1 MPALAPGASVAP
13 GQSAENVMIT
23 VAQFSSLQEA
33 LNLRMALESAGIAAF
48 IPDENIASVAPP
60 YLFVG
65 SGVRLQVTEE
75 DLAAAQAIIADL
87 RKGWAP

>member
-1 MPALAPGASVAP
+1 LLDDNNATAPDESAQPA
-13 GQSAENVMIT
+13 MIT

-87 RKGWAP
+87 RTDAAP

>member
-1 MPALAPGASVAP
+1 VPEPSPDESAQLA
-13 GQSAENVMIT
+13 MIT

-87 RKGWAP
+87 RKGAAP

>member
-1 MPALAPGASVAP
+1 
-13 GQSAENVMIT
+13 MIT
-23 VAQFSSLQEA
+23 VAQFSKLQDA
-33 LNLRMALESAGIAAF
+33 LVLRMALESAGIAAF
-48 IPDENIASVAPP
+48 IPDENIASLMPP

-87 RKGWAP
+87 RKSSAPPV